1 LRDKKVVGVF
11 VRFRAPLHQRMCVPL
26 FMMFLRHRVGI
37 TYEAEAENITSVDI
51 INKIINE
58 VEVP

>member
-1 LRDKKVVGVF
+1 MRQMLCFYKTSWLCNSED
-11 VRFRAPLHQRMCVPL
+11 VRAL
-26 FMMFLRHRVGI
+26 FMYCVIRIGI

-51 INKIINE
+51 INKNHE